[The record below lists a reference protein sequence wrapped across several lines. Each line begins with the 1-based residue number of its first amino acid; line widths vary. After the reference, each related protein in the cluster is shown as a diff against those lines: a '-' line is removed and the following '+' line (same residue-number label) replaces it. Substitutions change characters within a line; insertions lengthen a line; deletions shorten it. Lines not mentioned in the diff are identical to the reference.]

1 LKFYHLL
8 KLVLVCVLIAGCGG
22 VENPNTDQV
31 LGAPLGGGG
40 LSPGMAKGRVE
51 EMYGEPDIKSTVNSK
66 EWNEPR
72 EEWFYRARYDV
83 LPVNA
88 GYLSED
94 LYLYF
99 DGENLTNISKKPL
112 GKKESDDINGVIK

>member
-1 LKFYHLL
+1 M
-8 KLVLVCVLIAGCGG
+8 
-22 VENPNTDQV
+22 ENPDTDQV
-31 LGAPLGGGG
+31 LNVSVGSGG
-40 LSPGMAKGRVE
+40 LNPGMAKGKVV
-51 EMYGEPDIKSTVNSK
+51 EMYGDPDIKSTVYSE
-66 EWNEPR
+66 EWNGTR
-72 EEWFYRARYDV
+72 EEWFYKAHYEM

-112 GKKESDDINGVIK
+112 GKKESDDIDGVIK